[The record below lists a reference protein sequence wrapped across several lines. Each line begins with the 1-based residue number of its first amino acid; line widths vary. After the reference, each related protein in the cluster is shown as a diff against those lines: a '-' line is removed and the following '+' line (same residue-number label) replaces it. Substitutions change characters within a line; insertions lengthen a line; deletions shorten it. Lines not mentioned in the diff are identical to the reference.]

1 MAFSKGL
8 MYQFLAR
15 VTNKQKEKNKQNS
28 QVYYLWCVSYY
39 FKQFVHLITHL
50 SLLRCVSLPLFLLN
64 KMLNSRSAEHALTQD
79 HEAETGERQSQ
90 PGSWCTQGERS
101 ISKGLLCIQL
111 LFAAFMF

>member
-1 MAFSKGL
+1 

-50 SLLRCVSLPLFLLN
+50 SLLRVSV
-64 KMLNSRSAEHALTQD
+64 KQD
-79 HEAETGERQSQ
+79 AKLQER
-90 PGSWCTQGERS
+90 
-101 ISKGLLCIQL
+101 
-111 LFAAFMF
+111 